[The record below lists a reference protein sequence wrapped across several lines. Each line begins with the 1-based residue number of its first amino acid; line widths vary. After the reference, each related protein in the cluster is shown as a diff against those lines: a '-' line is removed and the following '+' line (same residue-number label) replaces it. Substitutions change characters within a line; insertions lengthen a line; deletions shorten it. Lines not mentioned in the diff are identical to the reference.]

1 MKYFALCCSLFLLV
15 ACQQPQTDQPNPTKE
30 TFPTNQ
36 THPAEETVHT
46 DTTIQYGCAQK
57 KIVTVQLTENF
68 KKATV
73 TLPTIGTQAA
83 TTFEATTVPSANG
96 MKYEGEGYIFW
107 SKGDYCL
114 VQKGEELIY
123 QDCNE
128 IQVYTGFF
136 ADTEYANLFVNCAN
150 DFTASIMMEGN
161 ALQLKKQY
169 EQLTLAEETAFV
181 QFKGYLSLTDEE
193 DTDIDEM
200 LKVTEVLK
208 VSATETCKD

>member
-1 MKYFALCCSLFLLV
+1 MKHLVLFCSLFLLV

-36 THPAEETVHT
+36 TLPTEETVHT
-46 DTTIQYGCAQK
+46 DTTIQYGCEQS

-73 TLPTIGTQAA
+73 TVPATGTQTT
-83 TTFEATTVPSANG
+83 TTFEATAVPSANG
-96 MKYEGEGYIFW
+96 MKYEGEGYTFW

-114 VQKGEELIY
+114 VQKGKELIY

-136 ADTEYANLFVNCAN
+136 IYREYANLFVNCAN

-181 QFKGYLSLTDEE
+181 QFKGYLSLSDNEDANTDEV
-193 DTDIDEM
+193 
-200 LKVTEVLK
+200 LQVTEVLK
-208 VSATETCKD
+208 VSATETCQE